1 MFNLIL
7 IPDYLTRPPVLQLRP
22 REGHAI
28 LPLFVHAHE
37 PPLTVCNVN
46 VRVVVVVYPF
56 VNRMRV
62 GQTQVEGCL
71 L

>member
-1 MFNLIL
+1 MFNLVPV
-7 IPDYLTRPPVLQLRP
+7 PDYLTRPPVLRLRP

-37 PPLTVCNVN
+37 PPLIVGNVN
-46 VRVVVVVYPF
+46 VQVVVVVDPF

-62 GQTQVEGCL
+62 GQAQAEGCL